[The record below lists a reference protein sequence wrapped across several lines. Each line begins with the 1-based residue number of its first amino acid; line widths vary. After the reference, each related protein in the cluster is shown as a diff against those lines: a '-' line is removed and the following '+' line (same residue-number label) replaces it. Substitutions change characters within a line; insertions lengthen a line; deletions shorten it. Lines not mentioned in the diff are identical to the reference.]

1 MKSGSRLAMIA
12 LLLFVAFLVV
22 YPLVMLM
29 FGSLRGGAPWDKLP
43 FSIAGYQKA
52 YSDLGTYEILATTI
66 WLGLAR
72 TVLSLALA
80 IFLAWVVTR
89 TDTPLKRFLEVTVWV
104 QFFVPY
110 LPVILAW
117 VLLASPRT
125 GLINTFASGVFGLEK
140 PLFDIFSYGGI
151 IWVSVIHQAAIIFI
165 LVTPA
170 FRGMDAS
177 LEESSRV
184 LGASRFATLRFIT
197 LPILKPA
204 ILAASMLAFIRLM
217 ESFETELILGYSKG
231 IFVYTTRIYQLI
243 FESPTDFPFG
253 MALSSVFLIIIF
265 ALVLTQWRVLGR
277 RQYVTVTGRGFA
289 QRPTSLGR
297 WKYLTLAL
305 VLFYFAVGVVLP
317 LFALIMGSFMRIFG
331 VALEDPFTLRH
342 WQNTL
347 KDPLFWPSIKNSLY
361 IGLGSATVG
370 MFLYAFISYLITK
383 TKLMGR
389 QTLEILT
396 WLPWGVPSV
405 VLALGFLWAYVGGI
419 PLPFSLYGTIWLIML
434 VMMVKG
440 FPLGVRVMNGAMVQV
455 SPELEESARVLGG
468 SWLHSFRRILMPLVS
483 PAFVSA
489 WIVLF
494 LLGIRELSTVLFLY
508 SDASRPM
515 SVLMFEYWNAG
526 GYAEQ
531 GLVVG
536 LIQTVIV
543 LSFAIAA
550 RALGYRR
557 DM

>member
-1 MKSGSRLAMIA
+1 MAMIG

-22 YPLVMLM
+22 YPLIMLM
-29 FGSLRGGAPWDKLP
+29 YGSLKGGAPWDDQP
-43 FSIAGYQKA
+43 FSITGYEQA
-52 YSDLGTYEILATTI
+52 YGDLSTYKILATTI
-66 WLGLAR
+66 WLGVVR
-72 TVLSLALA
+72 SVLSLFLA

-125 GLINTFASGVFGLEK
+125 GIINQFMANVFGLEK
-140 PLFDIFSYGGI
+140 PLFDIFTYAGI

-165 LVTPA
+165 LITPA
-170 FRGMDAS
+170 FRGMDAA

-184 LGASRFATLRFIT
+184 LGAGKFTTLRLVTI
-197 LPILKPA
+197 PILKPA
-204 ILAASMLAFIRLM
+204 ILAASMLSFIRLM

-243 FESPTDFPFG
+243 YEAPTNFPYG

-265 ALVLTQWRVLGR
+265 ILVFTQWRLLGR
-277 RQYVTVTGRGFA
+277 RQYVTVTGRGYA
-289 QRPTSLGR
+289 TRPTTLGR

-305 VLFYFAVGVVLP
+305 VLFYFAVGVLLP
-317 LFALIMGSFMRIFG
+317 LAALVAGSFMRLFG
-331 VALEDPFTLRH
+331 VALEDPWTLRH
-342 WQNTL
+342 WRATL
-347 KDPLFWPSIKNSLY
+347 TDPLFWPTIKNTLY
-361 IGLGSATVG
+361 IGLVSASVG
-370 MFLYAFISYLITK
+370 MFLYSFLSYIITK
-383 TKLMGR
+383 TKFAGR
-389 QTLEILT
+389 QGLEILT

-419 PLPFSLYGTIWLIML
+419 PLPFTLYGTIWLIML

-455 SPELEESARVLGG
+455 SPELEESARVLGS
-468 SWLHSFRRILMPLVS
+468 SWFYAFRRILMPLVS

-494 LLGIRELSTVLFLY
+494 LLSVRELSTVLFLY
-508 SDASRPM
+508 SEDSRTM
-515 SVLMFEYWNAG
+515 SVLMFEYWSG
-526 GYAEQ
+526 SGYAER
-531 GLVVG
+531 GLVIG

-543 LSFAIAA
+543 LAFAVAA
-550 RALGYRR
+550 RSLGYRR